1 MPWLLS
7 RFEIKKFGK
16 TAIQEVISLYS
27 HDFPKDSIYFP
38 LESFQV
44 GQLVRQGKK
53 INIYKQFKFNYI
65 HFMLGHN
72 LIGSKLSFS
81 EYRALQSDAQGK

>member
-16 TAIQEVISLYS
+16 TAIQEVITLYS

-44 GQLVRQGKK
+44 GQLVRQGK
-53 INIYKQFKFNYI
+53 NQYKYI
-65 HFMLGHN
+65 KNLN
-72 LIGSKLSFS
+72 LIISIVCQEIILSEFN
-81 EYRALQSDAQGK
+81 